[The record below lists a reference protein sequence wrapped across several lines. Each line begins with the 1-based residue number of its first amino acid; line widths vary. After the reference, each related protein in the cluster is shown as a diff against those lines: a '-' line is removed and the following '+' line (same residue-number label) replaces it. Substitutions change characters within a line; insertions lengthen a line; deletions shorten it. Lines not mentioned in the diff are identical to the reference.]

1 MQCMM
6 QIIYLNSADGSY
18 VIELIDIL
26 QFLPHLKFRSLFSV
40 NSSAILIAVPL
51 HNFR

>member
-6 QIIYLNSADGSY
+6 QIICLLAADGSY
-18 VIELIDIL
+18 VVELIDIL
-26 QFLPHLKFRSLFSV
+26 QFLLRLKFRSFFSV